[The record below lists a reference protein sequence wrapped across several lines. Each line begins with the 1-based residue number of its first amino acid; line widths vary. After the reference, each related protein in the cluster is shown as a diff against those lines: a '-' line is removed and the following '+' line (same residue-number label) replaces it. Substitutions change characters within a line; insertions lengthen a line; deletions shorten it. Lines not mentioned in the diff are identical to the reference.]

1 MARTDIARMLTG
13 VGGPAP
19 VQAMPGTAGFAGQFG
34 AQTTAGT
41 GQAIGALT
49 RGGAP
54 SYEETVAQAMGQ
66 LDLETPEGLSQLA
79 KYQLASG
86 DTVGAAKTAAGIQK
100 LKADAEDAGLGNLN
114 PQQYTPKSLQAY
126 QDHYKATGEKR
137 LDLLKLID
145 TTEAVFKEETM
156 RNIVGSIQK
165 RSEAFSNSLALRT
178 KTSTMRKLLD
188 SMGGT
193 GTGKFA
199 GALKSA
205 RGYLQAL
212 MPGREIEGLAEQEV
226 FEALSN
232 QLALLVRNPKSDMG
246 LPGSTSN
253 KDLEFLIDS
262 VPNLLK
268 SPEGNKLLLDVYDSA
283 HKLKADILDEQR
295 RLIAENGGKPPLN
308 LEQQLSK
315 FADEAFNTK
324 ENKELVGKLRGFT
337 ETKQK
342 PLPQDLRDNLIRD
355 GFLNVDPEEEEKED
369 TRTPSQRLADQ
380 SKRVFGG

>member
-34 AQTTAGT
+34 AQTTAGM

-54 SYEETVAQAMGQ
+54 SYEETVAQTMGQ

-156 RNIVGSIQK
+156 RNIVGSIQQ
-165 RSEAFSNSLALRT
+165 RSEAFSNSLSLRT

-337 ETKQK
+337 ETNQK
-342 PLPQDLRDNLIRD
+342 PVRQDLIDRLKRDKL
-355 GFLNVDPEEEEKED
+355 LNVDPEEEEKED

>member
-156 RNIVGSIQK
+156 RNIVGSIQQ

-246 LPGSTSN
+246 LPGATSN

-268 SPEGNKLLLDVYDSA
+268 SPEGNKLLLNVYDSA

-337 ETKQK
+337 ETKKK
-342 PLPQDLRDNLIRD
+342 PLRQDLIDRLKRDKL
-355 GFLNVDPEEEEKED
+355 LNVDPEEEEKED

>member
-54 SYEETVAQAMGQ
+54 SYEETVAQTMGQ

-156 RNIVGSIQK
+156 RNIVGSIQQ
-165 RSEAFSNSLALRT
+165 RSEAFSNSLSLRT

-337 ETKQK
+337 ETNQK
-342 PLPQDLRDNLIRD
+342 PVRQDLIDRLKRDKL
-355 GFLNVDPEEEEKED
+355 LNVDPEEEEKED